1 MKELNLAQYKNKV
14 SGNLSGGNKRK
25 LSVGIAMIGNPPII
39 ILDEPSNGMD
49 PEARRFM
56 WAVIHKISK
65 RSKMSSVILTTHSME
80 EAETLCRRMGIMVGG
95 QFKCIGTSQYI
106 KDKYGYGYEID
117 LRIQH
122 MPDAML
128 NEILHNTNPYFICFN

>member
-1 MKELNLAQYKNKV
+1 
-14 SGNLSGGNKRK
+14 
-25 LSVGIAMIGNPPII
+25 
-39 ILDEPSNGMD
+39 
-49 PEARRFM
+49 
-56 WAVIHKISK
+56 
-65 RSKMSSVILTTHSME
+65 MSSVILTTHSME
-80 EAETLCRRMGIMVGG
+80 EAGTLCRRMGIMVGG

-128 NEILHNTNPYFICFN
+128 NEILHNTNLSHQERITSLDTINEILDKLGKSNFVSQFDELRLGREILKEVKK